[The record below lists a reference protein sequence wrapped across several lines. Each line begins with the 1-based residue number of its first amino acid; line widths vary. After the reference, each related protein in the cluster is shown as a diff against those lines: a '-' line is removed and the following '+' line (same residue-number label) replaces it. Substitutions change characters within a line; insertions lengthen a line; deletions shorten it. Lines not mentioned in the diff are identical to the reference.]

1 MLYHLLVPL
10 QEYFSALNV
19 FRYIT
24 FRSASAAVTAV
35 LFSFIVGPWIIKKL
49 HSMQIGETI
58 RTDGPQSH
66 SAKAGTP
73 TMGGLIIIG
82 AILVPTLLF
91 ARLDNIYI
99 QMMIVSVVW
108 MGIVGFIDDYLK
120 AVKKSKKGLIA
131 RYKLLGQISLGLV
144 LGAVMVLH
152 PEFAGFETS
161 TTLPFF
167 KDLVFDLK
175 SAWIYIPFVIFVI
188 TATSNSVNLSDGL
201 DGLASGLMAIAAL
214 VFAGIA
220 YITGRADF
228 SQYLNIIYLPS
239 AGELTVFCA
248 ALIGASLGFLWYNAR
263 PAEVFMGDTGSLA
276 LGAALGAVAVMLK
289 KEFLLPFAGGVFI
302 IESISVIIQVRY
314 FKYTKKKYGEGRRLF
329 RMAPIHHHFELKGW
343 DENKVVIRFWIIG
356 ILFAFL
362 TLTTFKI
369 R

>member
-1 MLYHLLVPL
+1 MLYHLLLPL

-19 FRYIT
+19 FRYIS
-24 FRSASAAVTAV
+24 FRSASAAITAV
-35 LFSFIVGPWIIKKL
+35 LFSLIVGPWIIRKL
-49 HSMQIGETI
+49 REKQIGETI
-58 RTDGPQSH
+58 RTDGPKTH

-73 TMGGLIIIG
+73 TMGGIIIIG
-82 AILVPTLLF
+82 AILIPTLLF
-91 ARLDNIYI
+91 GRLDNIYI
-99 QMMIVSVVW
+99 QMMIVSTVW

-120 AVKKSKKGLIA
+120 AIKKSKRGLIA
-131 RYKLLGQISLGLV
+131 RYKLLGQITLGLV
-144 LGAVMVLH
+144 LGFVMVLH
-152 PEFAGFETS
+152 PEFEGVRTA
-161 TTLPFF
+161 TTMPFI
-167 KDLVFDLK
+167 KDLVIDFK
-175 SAWIYIPFVIFVI
+175 SWWIYIPFVIFVV

-201 DGLASGLMAIAAL
+201 DGLAVGLMAIAAL

-228 SQYLNIIYLPS
+228 SQYLNIIYLPG

-248 ALIGASLGFLWYNAR
+248 ALIGASMGFLWFNAR

-289 KEFLLPFAGGVFI
+289 KEFLLPFAAGVFI
-302 IESISVIIQVRY
+302 LESVSVIIQVRY
-314 FKYTKKKYGEGRRLF
+314 FKYTKNKYGEGRRLL

-343 DENKVVIRFWIIG
+343 DENKIVIRFWIIG

-362 TLTTFKI
+362 TFTTFKI

>member
-1 MLYHLLVPL
+1 MLYHLLLPL

-19 FRYIT
+19 FRYIS
-24 FRSASAAVTAV
+24 FRAASAAMTAV
-35 LFSFIVGPWIIKKL
+35 LFSFIVGPWVIKKL
-49 HSMQIGETI
+49 KLMQIGETI
-58 RTDGPQSH
+58 RVNGPSTH

-73 TMGGLIIIG
+73 TMGGIIIIG

-91 ARLDNIYI
+91 ARLDNVYI
-99 QMMIVSVVW
+99 QMMIVSVIW
-108 MGIVGFIDDYLK
+108 MGVVGFIDDYLK
-120 AVKKSKKGLIA
+120 AVKKSKQGLIA
-131 RYKLLGQISLGLV
+131 RYKLLGQISLGLA
-144 LGAVMVLH
+144 LALVMLLNQ
-152 PEFAGFETS
+152 EFEGVRTA

-167 KDLVFDLK
+167 KDLVIDLK
-175 SAWIYIPFVIFVI
+175 AWWIYIPFVVFVV

-201 DGLASGLMAIAAL
+201 DGLATGLMAIAAL

-248 ALIGASLGFLWYNAR
+248 ALMGASMGFLWFNAR

-289 KEFLLPFAGGVFI
+289 KEFLLPFAAGVFI
-302 IESISVIIQVRY
+302 VESLSVIIQVRY
-314 FKYTKKKYGEGRRLF
+314 FRYTKKKYGEGKRLLL
-329 RMAPIHHHFELKGW
+329 MAPIHHHFELKGW

-356 ILFAFL
+356 IMFALL

>member
-1 MLYHLLVPL
+1 MLYHLLLPL
-10 QEYFSALNV
+10 QEYFSAFNV
-19 FRYIT
+19 FRYIS
-24 FRSASAAVTAV
+24 FRSATAAITAV

-49 HSMQIGETI
+49 HAMQIGETI
-58 RTDGPQSH
+58 RTDGPQTH
-66 SAKAGTP
+66 AKKAGTP

-91 ARLDNIYI
+91 GRLDNIYI
-99 QMMIVSVVW
+99 QMMIVSVLW
-108 MGIVGFIDDYLK
+108 MGLVGFIDDYLK

-144 LGAVMVLH
+144 LGTVMIIH
-152 PEFAGFETS
+152 PEFEGVRTA

-167 KDLVFDLK
+167 KDLVIDLR
-175 SAWIYIPFVIFVI
+175 SVWVYILFVIFVI
-188 TATSNSVNLSDGL
+188 TAMSNSVNLSDGL
-201 DGLASGLMAIAAL
+201 DGLASGLSAVAAL

-248 ALIGASLGFLWYNAR
+248 ALIGASLGFLWFNAR

-302 IESISVIIQVRY
+302 IESLSVIIQVRY
-314 FKYTKKKYGEGRRLF
+314 FKYTKKKYGEGRRFF

-343 DENKVVIRFWIIG
+343 DENKVVIRFWILG
-356 ILFAFL
+356 ILFALL
-362 TLTTFKI
+362 TLSTFKI

>member
-1 MLYHLLVPL
+1 MLYHLLLPL

-19 FRYIT
+19 FRYIS
-24 FRSASAAVTAV
+24 FRSASAAMTAV
-35 LFSFIVGPWIIKKL
+35 LFSFLVGPWIIRKL
-49 HSMQIGETI
+49 HEKQIGETI
-58 RTDGPQSH
+58 RINGPKSH
-66 SAKAGTP
+66 DAKAGTP
-73 TMGGLIIIG
+73 TMGGLIILG

-99 QMMIVSVVW
+99 QMMIVSVLW
-108 MGIVGFIDDYLK
+108 MGMVGFIDDYLK
-120 AVKKSKKGLIA
+120 AVKKSKRGLIA
-131 RYKLLGQISLGLV
+131 RYKLLGQVVLGLM
-144 LGAVMVLH
+144 LGFVMVMH
-152 PEFAGFETS
+152 PEFEGVRTS

-167 KDLVFDLK
+167 KDLVIDLK
-175 SAWIYIPFVIFVI
+175 SWWIYIPFVIFVI

-228 SQYLNIIYLPS
+228 SQYLNIMYLPS

-248 ALIGASLGFLWYNAR
+248 ALIGASMGFLWFNAR

-289 KEFLLPFAGGVFI
+289 KEFLLPFAAGVFI
-302 IESISVIIQVRY
+302 LESISVIIQVRY
-314 FKYTKKKYGEGRRLF
+314 FKYTSKKYGEGRRFFL
-329 RMAPIHHHFELKGW
+329 MAPIHHHFELKGW

-362 TLTTFKI
+362 TFTTFKI

>member
-1 MLYHLLVPL
+1 MLYHLLLPL
-10 QEYFSALNV
+10 QEYISALNV
-19 FRYIT
+19 FRYIS
-24 FRSASAAVTAV
+24 FRSASAAMTAI
-35 LFSFIVGPWIIKKL
+35 LFSFLVGPWIIRKL
-49 HSMQIGETI
+49 REKQIGETI
-58 RTDGPQSH
+58 RTDGPQTH

-73 TMGGLIIIG
+73 TMGGIIIIG

-99 QMMIVSVVW
+99 QMMILSVLW
-108 MGIVGFIDDYLK
+108 MGAVGFIDDYLK
-120 AVKKSKKGLIA
+120 AVKKSKRGLIA
-131 RYKLLGQISLGLV
+131 RYKLLGQVSLGLV
-144 LGAVMVLH
+144 LGIVMMIH
-152 PEFAGFETS
+152 PEFEHVRTA

-167 KDLVFDLK
+167 KDLVIDLRTG
-175 SAWIYIPFVIFVI
+175 WIYIPFVIFVV

-201 DGLASGLMAIAAL
+201 DGLAAGLMGIAAL

-248 ALIGASLGFLWYNAR
+248 ALIGASMGFLWFNAR

-289 KEFLLPFAGGVFI
+289 KEFLLPFAAGVFI
-302 IESISVIIQVRY
+302 LESISVIIQVRY
-314 FKYTKKKYGEGRRLF
+314 FRYTKKKYGEGRRLL

-356 ILFAFL
+356 IMFAFL
-362 TLTTFKI
+362 TLTTFKL

>member
-10 QEYFSALNV
+10 QEYFSALNI
-19 FRYIT
+19 FRYIS
-24 FRSASAAVTAV
+24 FRSASAAMTAV

-49 HSMQIGETI
+49 HDRQIGETI
-58 RTDGPQSH
+58 RTNGPKTH
-66 SAKAGTP
+66 DVKAGTP

-99 QMMIVSVVW
+99 QMMIVSTIW

-131 RYKLLGQISLGLV
+131 RYKLLGQVSLGLA
-144 LGAVMVLH
+144 LGVVMMLH
-152 PEFAGFETS
+152 PEFENLRTA
-161 TTLPFF
+161 TTFPFF
-167 KDLVFDLK
+167 KDLVIDLK
-175 SAWIYIPFVIFVI
+175 AWWIYIPFVIFVV
-188 TATSNSVNLSDGL
+188 TATSNSVNLTDGL
-201 DGLASGLMAIAAL
+201 DGLASGLLAIAAL

-220 YITGRADF
+220 YVTGRADF

-248 ALIGASLGFLWYNAR
+248 ALIGASMGFLWFNAR

-289 KEFLLPFAGGVFI
+289 KEFLLPFAAGVFI
-302 IESISVIIQVRY
+302 LESISVILQVNY
-314 FKYTKKKYGEGRRLF
+314 FRYTKRKYGEGRRLL

-356 ILFAFL
+356 IMFALL

>member
-1 MLYHLLVPL
+1 MLYHLLLPL

-19 FRYIT
+19 FRYIS
-24 FRSASAAVTAV
+24 FRSASASITAV

-49 HSMQIGETI
+49 HKMQIGETI
-58 RTDGPQSH
+58 RTNGPQTH
-66 SAKAGTP
+66 AAKAGTP

-91 ARLDNIYI
+91 GRLDNIYI
-99 QMMIVSVVW
+99 QMMVISVLW

-144 LGAVMVLH
+144 LGTVMMIH
-152 PEFAGFETS
+152 PEFESVRTVTS
-161 TTLPFF
+161 LPFF
-167 KDLVFDLK
+167 KGLVFDMG
-175 SAWIYIPFVIFVI
+175 SGWIYIPFVIFVI

-239 AGELTVFCA
+239 AGELTV
-248 ALIGASLGFLWYNAR
+248 
-263 PAEVFMGDTGSLA
+263 
-276 LGAALGAVAVMLK
+276 
-289 KEFLLPFAGGVFI
+289 
-302 IESISVIIQVRY
+302 
-314 FKYTKKKYGEGRRLF
+314 
-329 RMAPIHHHFELKGW
+329 
-343 DENKVVIRFWIIG
+343 
-356 ILFAFL
+356 
-362 TLTTFKI
+362 
-369 R
+369 

>member
-1 MLYHLLVPL
+1 MV
-10 QEYFSALNV
+10 
-19 FRYIT
+19 
-24 FRSASAAVTAV
+24 AV
-35 LFSFIVGPWIIKKL
+35 LFSFIVGPWIIRKL
-49 HSMQIGETI
+49 HERQIGETI
-58 RTDGPQSH
+58 RSNGPKSH
-66 SAKAGTP
+66 DAKAGTP

-91 ARLDNIYI
+91 GRLDNIYI

-131 RYKLLGQISLGLV
+131 RYKLLGQISLGLA
-144 LGAVMVLH
+144 LSMVMLSH
-152 PEFAGFETS
+152 PEFES
-161 TTLPFF
+161 TRTATTFPFF
-167 KDLVFDLK
+167 KDLVIDFE
-175 SAWIYIPFVIFVI
+175 AWWIYVPFVVFVI
-188 TATSNSVNLSDGL
+188 TATSNAVNLTDGL
-201 DGLASGLMAIAAL
+201 DGLASGLLAIAAL

-228 SQYLNIIYLPS
+228 SAYLNIIYLPS
-239 AGELTVFCA
+239 AGQLTVFCA
-248 ALIGASLGFLWYNAR
+248 ALIGASMGFLWFNAR

-289 KEFLLPFAGGVFI
+289 KEFLLPFAAGVFI
-302 IESISVIIQVRY
+302 IESISVILQVNY
-314 FKYTKKKYGEGRRLF
+314 FRYTKRKYGEGRRLL

-343 DENKVVIRFWIIG
+343 DENKVVIRFWILG
-356 ILFAFL
+356 IMFALL

>member
-1 MLYHLLVPL
+1 MLYHLLLPF

-19 FRYIT
+19 FKYIS
-24 FRSASAAVTAV
+24 FRSAGAAITAI
-35 LFSFIVGPWIIKKL
+35 LFSFIVGPWIIRKL
-49 HSMQIGETI
+49 QALQIGETI
-58 RTDGPQSH
+58 RTTGPKSH
-66 SAKAGTP
+66 EAKAGTP

-82 AILVPTLLF
+82 AVLVATLLF
-91 ARLDNIYI
+91 GKLDNIYI

-120 AVKKSKKGLIA
+120 AVKKSKRGLIA
-131 RYKLLGQISLGLV
+131 RYKLLGQITLGLL
-144 LGAVMVLH
+144 LGIVMIVH
-152 PEFAGFETS
+152 PEFESYRTATS
-161 TTLPFF
+161 VPFL
-167 KDLVFDLK
+167 KDLIIDLK
-175 SAWIYIPFVIFVI
+175 TWWIYIPFVVFVI
-188 TATSNSVNLSDGL
+188 TATSNSVNLTDGL
-201 DGLASGLMAIAAL
+201 DGLAAGLMAIAAL

-248 ALIGASLGFLWYNAR
+248 ALIGATLGFLWFNAR

-302 IESISVIIQVRY
+302 IESISVIIQTRY
-314 FKYTKKKYGEGRRLF
+314 FAYTRKKYGEGRRIWK
-329 RMAPIHHHFELKGW
+329 MTPIHHHFELKGW
-343 DENKVVIRFWIIG
+343 DENKVVIRFWILG

-362 TLTTFKI
+362 TLATFKI

>member
-1 MLYHLLVPL
+1 MLYHLLLPF
-10 QEYFSALNV
+10 QEYFSALNI
-19 FRYIT
+19 FRYIS
-24 FRSASAAVTAV
+24 FRSAAAAITAL
-35 LFSFIVGPWIIKKL
+35 LFSFIIGPWIIRKL

-58 RTDGPQSH
+58 RTSGPKSH
-66 SAKAGTP
+66 EAKAGTP
-73 TMGGLIIIG
+73 TMGGLIILG
-82 AILVPTLLF
+82 ALLLATLLF

-99 QMMIVSVVW
+99 QMMIVSIVW
-108 MGIVGFIDDYLK
+108 MGLVGFIDDYLK

-131 RYKLLGQISLGLV
+131 RYKLMGQVSLGLV
-144 LGAVMVLH
+144 LGIVMVLH
-152 PEFAGFETS
+152 PEFEDFRTV
-161 TTLPFF
+161 TTVPFM
-167 KDLVFDLK
+167 KDLIIDLK
-175 SAWIYIPFVIFVI
+175 TWWIYIPFVIFVI

-248 ALIGASLGFLWYNAR
+248 ALIGATLGFLWFNAR

-302 IESISVIIQVRY
+302 IESISVIIQTRY
-314 FKYTKKKYGEGRRLF
+314 FAYTKKKYGEGRRVF

-343 DENKVVIRFWIIG
+343 DENKVVIRFWILG

-362 TLTTFKI
+362 TFTTFKI

>member
-1 MLYHLLVPL
+1 MLYHLLLPL

-19 FRYIT
+19 MRYIS
-24 FRSASAAVTAV
+24 FRSASAAITAV
-35 LFSFIVGPWIIKKL
+35 LFSFIVGPWIIRKL

-58 RTDGPQSH
+58 RSDGPKSH
-66 SAKAGTP
+66 AAKAGTP

-82 AILVPTLLF
+82 AILIPTLLF
-91 ARLDNIYI
+91 GRLDNIYI
-99 QMMIVSVVW
+99 QMMIVSVLW
-108 MGIVGFIDDYLK
+108 MGVVGFIDDYLK

-144 LGAVMVLH
+144 LGTVMMLH
-152 PEFAGFETS
+152 PEFSEVRTS
-161 TTLPFF
+161 TSLPFF
-167 KDLVFDLK
+167 KDLVIDLG
-175 SAWIYIPFVIFVI
+175 SGWIYIPFVIFVI

-201 DGLASGLMAIAAL
+201 DGLAAGLMAIAAL

-248 ALIGASLGFLWYNAR
+248 ALIGASIGFLWFNAR

-302 IESISVIIQVRY
+302 LESLSVIIQVRY
-314 FKYTKKKYGEGRRLF
+314 FSYTKKKYGAGRRIF

-343 DENKVVIRFWIIG
+343 DENKIVIRFWIIG

-362 TLTTFKI
+362 TFTTFKI

>member
-1 MLYHLLVPL
+1 MLYHLLLPL

-19 FRYIT
+19 FRYIS
-24 FRSASAAVTAV
+24 FRSAGAAMTAV
-35 LFSFIVGPWIIKKL
+35 LFSFLVGPWIIRKL
-49 HSMQIGETI
+49 HEKQIGETI
-58 RTDGPQSH
+58 RTNGPKSH
-66 SAKAGTP
+66 DAKAGTP

-99 QMMIVSVVW
+99 QMMIVSVLW
-108 MGIVGFIDDYLK
+108 MGTVGFVDDYLK
-120 AVKKSKKGLIA
+120 AVRKSKQGLIA
-131 RYKLLGQISLGLV
+131 RYKLLGQVSLGII
-144 LGAVMVLH
+144 LGFVMVLH
-152 PEFAGFETS
+152 PEFEGVSTA

-167 KDLVFDLK
+167 KDLVIDLK
-175 SAWIYIPFVIFVI
+175 SWWLYISFVIFVV

-201 DGLASGLMAIAAL
+201 DGLAAGLMAIAAL

-248 ALIGASLGFLWYNAR
+248 ALIGASMGFLWFNAR

-289 KEFLLPFAGGVFI
+289 KEFLLPFAAGVFI
-302 IESISVIIQVRY
+302 LESISVIVQVRY
-314 FKYTKKKYGEGRRLF
+314 FQYTRKKYGEGRRLL

-356 ILFAFL
+356 ILFALL
-362 TLTTFKI
+362 TFTTFKI